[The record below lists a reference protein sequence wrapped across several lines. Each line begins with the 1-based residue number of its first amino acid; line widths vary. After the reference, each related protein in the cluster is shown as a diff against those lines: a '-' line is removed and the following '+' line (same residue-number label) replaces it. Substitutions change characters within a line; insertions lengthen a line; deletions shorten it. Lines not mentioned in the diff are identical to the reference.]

1 MKYKTI
7 VSVIIA
13 MIIGICMPVFAYAE
27 PIDGGTDSYC
37 GELPELQ
44 NAIAKQAVNCAYA
57 PGTSRSVYRYHGGSP
72 KESYRQALSQA
83 YGSRSGWSKQTRAGA
98 SCDVFVGTV
107 IRSCGYDADFPRA
120 LAKDLGYLPS
130 SNKFK
135 RIYPSISEL
144 QPGDIIMYL
153 RHGGGGHI
161 CVYVEVDGQGYIA
174 NAHYSGGGA
183 YGCIDMKPGNIMG
196 KRYKR
201 FEIYRATG
209 DCTAPYSEGDESSE
223 VKKVQEFLKWAGY
236 LKGQPD
242 GKYGKETVDAVKKF
256 QNDAGIK
263 ATGNFGKESIEAAG
277 AFNKDSAGTRKQ

>member
-1 MKYKTI
+1 MNYKKIT
-7 VSVIIA
+7 SVIILVIVTLCIP
-13 MIIGICMPVFAYAE
+13 MGVFAK
-27 PIDGGTDSYC
+27 PIDGGTDTYC

-72 KESYRQALSQA
+72 KAAYREALSQA

-107 IRSCGYDADFPRA
+107 IRSCGYDTEFPRA
-120 LAKDLGYLPS
+120 LAKDLGYLPAS
-130 SNKFK
+130 SKFK

-161 CVYVEVDGQGYIA
+161 CVYVEVNGQGYIA

-183 YGCIDMKPGNIMG
+183 YGCIDMKPGNIIG
-196 KRYKR
+196 KSYKR
-201 FEIYRATG
+201 LEIYRATG
-209 DCTAPYSEGDESSE
+209 DCTAPYSEGDASVE
-223 VKKVQEFLKWAGY
+223 VKKVQDFLKWAGY
-236 LKGQPD
+236 LKGQSD
-242 GKYGKETVDAVKKF
+242 GKYGNKTIDAVKKF
-256 QNDAGIK
+256 QKDAGLEV
-263 ATGNFGKESIEAAG
+263 TGNFGKESLEAAG
-277 AFNKDSAGTRKQ
+277 TFSKDSAGTQKE

>member
-1 MKYKTI
+1 MKYKRI
-7 VSVIIA
+7 ASVIISIMVA
-13 MIIGICMPVFAYAE
+13 LCMPMGAFAK
-27 PIDGGTDSYC
+27 PIDGGTDTYS

-57 PGTSRSVYRYHGGSP
+57 PGTSKSVYRYHGGSP
-72 KESYRQALSQA
+72 KAAYREALSQA

-107 IRSCGYDADFPRA
+107 IRSCGYDAEFPRA
-120 LAKDLGYLPS
+120 LAKDLGYLPAS
-130 SNKFK
+130 SKFK

-183 YGCIDMKPGNIMG
+183 YGCIDMKPGDIIG
-196 KRYKR
+196 KSYKR

-209 DCTAPYSEGDESSE
+209 DCTAPYSEGDESDE
-223 VKKVQEFLKWAGY
+223 VKEVQEFLKWAGY
-236 LKGQPD
+236 LKSRPD

-263 ATGNFGKESIEAAG
+263 ATGSFGKESLKAAG
-277 AFNKDSAGTRKQ
+277 TFSKDSAGTQKN